1 MDSFLES
8 YIEDSIRILQK
19 VNKGDIE
26 NVLSEIKKVK
36 KCNGRIFFV
45 GVGGGAAH
53 ASHAVN
59 DFRKIANIES
69 YCVTD
74 NVAELTARV
83 NDDSWNNSYVEW
95 IKLNK
100 LREGDLV
107 FVFSVGGGDTERNIS
122 NNIVNLLKY
131 VREETE
137 AKIVGIVGPNGGYT
151 KKVADA
157 CVIIPVNMYDPISK
171 NYITPHT
178 EGFQSIFSHL
188 IVSHPEI
195 MYYNTKWETKYKE

>member
-19 VNKGDIE
+19 VNKDDIE

-36 KCNGRIFFV
+36 YRNGRIFFV

-100 LREGDLV
+100 LRESDLV
-107 FVFSVGGGDTERNIS
+107 FVFSVGGGDAERNIS

-137 AKIVGIVGPNGGYT
+137 AKIVGIIGPNGGYT

-157 CVIIPVNMYDPISK
+157 CVIIPINMYDPISK